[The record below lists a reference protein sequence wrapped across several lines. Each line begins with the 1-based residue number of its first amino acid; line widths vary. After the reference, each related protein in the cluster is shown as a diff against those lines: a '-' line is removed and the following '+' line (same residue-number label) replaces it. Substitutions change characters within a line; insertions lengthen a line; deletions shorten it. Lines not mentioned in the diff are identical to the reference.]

1 MSEFTL
7 PANSKVGEGKYWALP
22 KSVVHVKSFRI
33 YRWDP
38 AKKANPTLDTFEI
51 DRDHCGPMVLDALV
65 KINDE
70 IDPTLADTAAFCER
84 YGVSPAESANCVVIA
99 ARRGGETSYAACM
112 VAATTRA
119 DVNGLVR
126 RHLDARKASFAPVEA
141 VTAATD
147 MEYGG
152 ITPVGLPEDWPVLVD
167 EAVAK
172 TGSVVIGSGI
182 RGSKLRL
189 PGRLVAAL
197 PSAQV
202 LPGLGVPVNP

>member
-1 MSEFTL
+1 MTETL
-7 PANSKVGEGKYWALP
+7 SFNPALSRPELLAAPVA
-22 KSVVHVKSFRI
+22 
-33 YRWDP
+33 
-38 AKKANPTLDTFEI
+38 ATL
-51 DRDHCGPMVLDALV
+51 RDWPGAEEVLVA
-65 KINDE
+65 E
-70 IDPTLADTAAFCER
+70 IDPALADTAAFCGR
-84 YGVSPAESANCVVIA
+84 YGVSPTESANCVVIA
-99 ARRGGETSYAACM
+99 AKRGGNTIYAACV

-126 RHLDARKASFAPVEA
+126 RHLDARKASFAPVEV
-141 VTAATD
+141 VTAATG

-152 ITPVGLPEDWPVLVD
+152 ITPIGLPADWPVLVD

-189 PGRLVAAL
+189 PGPLLAAI

-202 LPGLGVPVNP
+202 LPGLGVPVST